1 MGRYTFVVLT
11 NAVEGQEDEYNDW
24 YNNRHLPD
32 VLACEGFVAAQRFRL
47 TEMDPEQEFPHRYLA
62 LYEVETDDLA
72 KANLALTEAANQ
84 GAMFISPALN
94 MEDATAKYFTPI
106 TERVT
111 AETFGG

>member
-1 MGRYTFVVLT
+1 MTRHVFVVLT
-11 NAVEGQEDEYNDW
+11 NAVAGQEDEYNDW

-32 VLACEGFVAAQRFRL
+32 VLACNGFVAAQRFKL
-47 TEMDPEQEFPHRYLA
+47 TEMDPGQEFSHRYLA

-72 KANLALTEAANQ
+72 KTNQALTEAASD

-94 MEDATAKYFTPI
+94 MDDAVAKYFTPI

-111 AETFGG
+111 AETFG